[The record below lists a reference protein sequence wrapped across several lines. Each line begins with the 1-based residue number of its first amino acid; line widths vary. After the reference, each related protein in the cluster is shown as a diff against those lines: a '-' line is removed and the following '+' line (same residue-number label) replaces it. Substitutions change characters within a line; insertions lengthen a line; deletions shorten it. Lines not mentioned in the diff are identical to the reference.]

1 MSRVEDRAVYDVPVR
16 LRLIEGDLDKIDDQ
30 FDRLNLRLDVQDKR
44 LGKIMAAC
52 VGILTSLVGGLV
64 LLALNLAAK

>member
-16 LRLIEGDLDKIDDQ
+16 LRLIEGDLDRIDAQ
-30 FDRLNLRLDVQDKR
+30 FERLNQRFDMQDKR

-52 VGILTSLVGGLV
+52 TGILTGLVGGLI